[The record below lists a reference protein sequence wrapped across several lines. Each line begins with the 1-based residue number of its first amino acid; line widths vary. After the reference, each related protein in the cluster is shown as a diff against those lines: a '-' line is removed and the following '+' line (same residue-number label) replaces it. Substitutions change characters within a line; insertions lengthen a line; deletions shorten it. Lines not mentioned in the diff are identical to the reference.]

1 MGQQENLVNVIGL
14 KKYFPSGDRK
24 VRAVDGVS
32 FTIREGESFGLV
44 GESGCGKT
52 TLAKSIL
59 RLIEPTEGQVYLN
72 NLEIVKLSPH
82 RVRKIRKEFVFVFQN
97 PFGSLNPVMTVR
109 DNICRGIQIH
119 GIATRKE
126 ATERA
131 VKLLESLHMDQEHL
145 RRFPHEFSGGQMQ
158 RIAIARALAV
168 EPRFMV
174 LDEPTSALDVSV
186 QAQII
191 KLLVDIKD
199 KKGLTYLF
207 ITHNLAVVRI
217 FCDRIGIMYLG
228 KLVEIDES
236 NKLFAN
242 PFHPYT
248 KALLSALPTI
258 TGRQEKDRIVLEGE
272 IPDPSN
278 PPSGCRFHTRCP
290 EKSAICEH
298 EDPTLIEVREG
309 HLVACFKADSIL
321 ASRGNA

>member
-1 MGQQENLVNVIGL
+1 MGQQQNLVNVIGL

-32 FTIREGESFGLV
+32 FTVRKGESFGLV

-72 NLEIVKLSPH
+72 NLEIIKLSPNQL
-82 RVRKIRKEFVFVFQN
+82 RKMRKEFVFVFQN

-119 GIATRKE
+119 GIGTRKE

-168 EPRFMV
+168 EPRFVV

-191 KLLVDIKD
+191 KLLVDIKEQ
-199 KKGLTYLF
+199 KGLTYLF
-207 ITHNLAVVRI
+207 ITHNLSVVRI

-228 KLVEIDES
+228 KLLEVSETR
-236 NKLFAN
+236 KLFAN

-248 KALLSALPTI
+248 KALLSAVPTI
-258 TGRQEKDRIVLEGE
+258 TGSQKEEKILLEGE

-278 PPSGCRFHTRCP
+278 PPTGCRFHTRCP
-290 EKSAICEH
+290 EKWDVCEH
-298 EDPTLIEVREG
+298 EEPLLVEMGEG

-321 ASRGNA
+321 GS

>member
-1 MGQQENLVNVIGL
+1 MDQQEDLVNVIGL
-14 KKYFPSGDRK
+14 KKYFPSGDK
-24 VRAVDGVS
+24 NVHAVDGVS

-52 TLAKSIL
+52 TLGKSIL
-59 RLIEPTEGQVYLN
+59 RLMEPTEGRVYLN
-72 NLEIVKLSPH
+72 NLEITQLSPTQ
-82 RVRKIRKEFVFVFQN
+82 VRRLRKDFVFVFQN
-97 PFGSLNPVMTVR
+97 PFSSLNPVMTVR

-119 GIATRKE
+119 GIATGKE

-131 VKLLESLHMDQEHL
+131 IELLESLHMDSEHL

-168 EPRFMV
+168 EPRFVV

-191 KLLVDIKD
+191 KLLVEIKER
-199 KKGLTYLF
+199 KGLTYLF

-228 KLVEIDES
+228 KLVEVDES
-236 NKLFAN
+236 RKLFAN

-248 KALLSALPTI
+248 KALLSAVPTI
-258 TGRQEKDRIVLEGE
+258 TGTQEKDRIVLEGE

-290 EKSAICEH
+290 EKSAMCEH
-298 EDPTLIEVREG
+298 KDPPLIEVSEG
-309 HLVACFKADSIL
+309 HLAACFKADSIL
-321 ASRGNA
+321 GS